1 MSAPLRSGDLKDA
14 RLVDVFDACC
24 RGGQATVLRVFLGPP
39 GATDMQGAVFFED
52 GEITD
57 AHLEDSEG
65 LEALRRMLGYLQG
78 RYEVEVG
85 PRSVR
90 RTIEQPWL
98 SLAASLGIIPAKA
111 APPALRAVEAVRTPS
126 PAPQVS
132 APRAVPPPAPPSAE
146 HPAVARPVSPIHPP
160 AAPRGTATAAATAR
174 RPDSAEF
181 PVSAPATPGPR
192 PAHPSGPRTR
202 PQTGPHATGEVPGRH
217 HTAPFSSIRREG
229 KQSPAMRTGLLVLLA
244 IIVGG
249 GLAAA
254 ASKLGLLQ
262 RVRASDATPGVAAPT
277 PGAGSARSSAAPV
290 VAGVTETE
298 VTLGMASPL
307 TGASKE
313 LGRQMKIGVELAFEQ
328 ANAAGGVNGRK
339 VKLLALDDGYEPT
352 RTQEVMRELAEQR
365 GVFGFV
371 GNVGTPTAAV
381 AVPYALDRKML
392 FFGPFTGA
400 SLLRKDPP
408 DRYVFNYRASYV
420 EETAATVRYL
430 VETRRVRPE
439 HIAVFAQDDAFG
451 EAGFQGVAK
460 AMRHYKR
467 APGNILRV
475 SYKRNTADVVDAVD
489 RILEEKGK
497 VEAVVMVATYRPAAR
512 FIEKVRDQRPGMIF
526 SNVSFVGSQAL
537 AEELVQLGARY
548 PQGVIVTQVVPL
560 PTGQS
565 TVGIRYREALGKYAP
580 GEKPDFVSLEGY
592 VTGNL
597 LVEGLRR
604 VGRNVST
611 EELVNALETIRGLDV
626 GLGVPLSFGMSE
638 HQASHKVWG
647 TVLDAAGVFQ
657 SLDLE

>member
-57 AHLEDSEG
+57 AHLEDTEG

-78 RYEVEVG
+78 RYEVELG

-90 RTIEQPWL
+90 RTIDQPWP
-98 SLAASLGIIPAKA
+98 SLAASLGITPAKA
-111 APPALRAVEAVRTPS
+111 APPTLRAVEAVRTPP

-132 APRAVPPPAPPSAE
+132 APRAVPPPPPQSGE

-160 AAPRGTATAAATAR
+160 APPRGTATASATAR
-174 RPDSAEF
+174 RPDSSEF
-181 PVSAPATPGPR
+181 PVSAPATSAPR
-192 PAHPSGPRTR
+192 PPHPSGPRTR
-202 PQTGPHATGEVPGRH
+202 PQPGPHATGEGSGRY
-217 HTAPFSSIRREG
+217 TAPFSSIRHEG
-229 KQSPAMRTGLLVLLA
+229 KPSPAMRTGLLVLLA
-244 IIVGG
+244 IVVGG

-254 ASKLGLLQ
+254 ASKLGLMQ
-262 RVRASDATPGVAAPT
+262 RLRASEVAPGVAVPT
-277 PGAGSARSSAAPV
+277 PATGPARSSAAPI

-381 AVPYALDRKML
+381 AVPYALERKML

-430 VETRRVRPE
+430 VETRRIRPE

-467 APGNILRV
+467 APGSILRV
-475 SYKRNTADVVDAVD
+475 SYKRNTADVVEAVD

-537 AEELVQLGARY
+537 AEELVQLGPRY

-592 VTGNL
+592 VSGNL

-604 VGRNVST
+604 TGKNLST

-647 TVLDAAGVFQ
+647 TVLDAAGAFQ

>member
-1 MSAPLRSGDLKDA
+1 M
-14 RLVDVFDACC
+14 V
-24 RGGQATVLRVFLGPP
+24 RVFLGPP
-39 GATDMQGAVFFED
+39 GAVDMQGAAFFEG

-65 LEALRRMLGYLQG
+65 LEALRRMLGHLQG

-90 RTIEQPWL
+90 RTIDQPWP
-98 SLAASLGIIPAKA
+98 SLAATLGIMPGRGGQ
-111 APPALRAVEAVRTPS
+111 PALHAVDSVRTPP

-132 APRAVPPPAPPSAE
+132 APRAVPALSGQTTE
-146 HPAVARPVSPIHPP
+146 RPVTTRSVSAIHPP

-174 RPDSAEF
+174 RPDTAEF
-181 PVSAPATPGPR
+181 PVNAPGTSGPR
-192 PAHPSGPRTR
+192 ATHPSGRRTPPPPP
-202 PQTGPHATGEVPGRH
+202 PQTGPHATGESSARY
-217 HTAPFSSIRREG
+217 TAPFSSIRHER
-229 KQSPAMRTGLLVLLA
+229 KRSQAMRTGLLVLLA
-244 IIVGG
+244 IVVGG

-254 ASKLGLLQ
+254 ASRLGLMQ
-262 RVRASDATPGVAAPT
+262 RLRASDAAPAGAAATPATAPGQSR
-277 PGAGSARSSAAPV
+277 GAQV
-290 VAGVTETE
+290 IAGVTETE

-313 LGRQMKIGVELAFEQ
+313 LGRQMRIGVDLAFEQ

-365 GVFGFV
+365 AVFGFV

-381 AVPYALDRKML
+381 AVPYALERKML

-400 SLLRKDPP
+400 SLLRKEPP

-430 VETRRVRPE
+430 VETRRIRPE
-439 HIAVFAQDDAFG
+439 HIAVFAQDDSFG

-467 APGNILRV
+467 APGSILRV
-475 SYKRNTADVVDAVD
+475 SYKRNTADVVDAVE
-489 RILEEKGK
+489 RILDEKRN

-537 AEELVQLGARY
+537 AEELVQLGPRY

-565 TVGIRYREALGKYAP
+565 TVGIRYREALGKYSP

-604 VGRNVST
+604 AGRNLST
-611 EELVNALETIRGLDV
+611 EDLVNALETIRGLDV

-657 SLDLE
+657 SLDLD